1 MQFFV
6 EMSETAIILNNASR
20 RSLVIL
26 DELGRGTATFD
37 GMAIAFSVVE
47 YIRLRLRCLTL
58 FSTHYHQL
66 LEQYKGREDQVDTYH
81 MQCMEQSDSPRHST
95 NTTPRQ
101 RVDFLYL
108 YKKGISPKS
117 YGMNVALLAG
127 LPRKVVD
134 HATEISEE
142 FERKCTL
149 GQKGGSRTKV
159 TQAVRGQ
166 LTRKEVRA
174 ALARIAEIQLL
185 LNK

>member
-1 MQFFV
+1 
-6 EMSETAIILNNASR
+6 MSETATILNNASR

-47 YIRLRLRCLTL
+47 YIRLRIRCLTL

-81 MQCMEQSDSPRHST
+81 MQCMEQSDSPTSRTS
-95 NTTPRQ
+95 TPRQ

-108 YKKGISPKS
+108 YKRGISPKS

-134 HATEISEE
+134 HATEISEA
-142 FERKCTL
+142 FERKCNL
-149 GQKGGSRTKV
+149 GHHEGSRAKV

-166 LTRKEVRA
+166 LTRREVRA
-174 ALARIAEIQLL
+174 ALARIAEIQLMQRG
-185 LNK
+185 